1 MARFFNF
8 NDTEEFVL
16 ELQPGDLL
24 SPEERALKEVSSR
37 KAPYPYEGL
46 SKKEAEKKNELRVR
60 GRYQRFYGRDRK
72 VFLN

>member
-16 ELQPGDLL
+16 ELQPSDLL
-24 SPEERALKEVSSR
+24 SPEERVLKEVFPR
-37 KAPYPYEGL
+37 KASYPYEGL
-46 SKKEAEKKNELRVR
+46 SKREAEKKNELRVT
-60 GRYQRFYGRDRK
+60 GRYQRFSGRDRK